1 MIHIFPRNNRLGR
14 PRTSLDT
21 YFANLQQQASIG
33 LPTFDEAKRDY
44 QSAGIGEKTYLIY
57 VPV

>member
-1 MIHIFPRNNRLGR
+1 MIHIFPRTNRASR
-14 PRTSLDT
+14 PRTKLDA
-21 YFANLQQQASIG
+21 YFANLQQQVSIG

-44 QSAGIGEKTYLIY
+44 QSAGIGASTYLVD

>member
-44 QSAGIGEKTYLIY
+44 QSAEIMGKILLTW
-57 VPV
+57 